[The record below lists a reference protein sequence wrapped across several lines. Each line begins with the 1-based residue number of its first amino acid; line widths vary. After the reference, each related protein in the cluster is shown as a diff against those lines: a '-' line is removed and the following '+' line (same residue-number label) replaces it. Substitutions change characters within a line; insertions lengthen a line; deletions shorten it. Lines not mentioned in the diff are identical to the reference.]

1 MYVYRSD
8 KFRILPT
15 KWLFAGYL
23 GIFAVVSFRQ
33 IFVSWRG
40 AREASSLDFADD
52 GNDLA
57 GAAPRARGRPGPFGL
72 GHPPPV
78 SVIPTG

>member
-15 KWLFAGYL
+15 KWLFARYL

-52 GNDLA
+52 RDDLA
-57 GAAPRARGRPGPFGL
+57 GAAP
-72 GHPPPV
+72 
-78 SVIPTG
+78 